1 MLSALRYAVC
11 NSFSVVLSAQ
21 RLKASYLQMRY
32 KGDPKSLLGFRIDL
46 HVYTTSKIS
55 TNFLVVSFVHGV
67 LFTFLLVCTGNKMME
82 KCDIKQLPLIFDK
95 HFDENCLHITNSKL
109 SQMKVNQ
116 EESFS
121 TKNQVKY

>member
-11 NSFSVVLSAQ
+11 NAFSVVLSAQ

-32 KGDPKSLLGFRIDL
+32 KGDPKSLLGIHIDL

-55 TNFLVVSFVHGV
+55 TNFLVISFVHGV
-67 LFTFLLVCTGNKMME
+67 LFTFLLVCTGIKMMD

-95 HFDENCLHITNSKL
+95 HFDENCLHITSSKL